1 MKFDNERLVEQIR
14 AIGQGLI
21 DNASSMITDLENKS
35 NIYISISFNPNSV
48 PSINVQTEF
57 FPNTL
62 LNYFKNNY

>member
-1 MKFDNERLVEQIR
+1 MKFDDEQLVEQIR

-21 DNASSMITDLENKS
+21 DNASSIITDLENKS

-48 PSINVQTEF
+48 PSINIQTEF
-57 FPNTL
+57 FPNTI

>member
-1 MKFDNERLVEQIR
+1 MRFNDNELIEQIR

-21 DNASSMITDLENKS
+21 DNASSIVTNLENKS
-35 NIYISISFNPNSV
+35 NIYINISFTPDSA
-48 PSINVQTEF
+48 PSIDVQTEF